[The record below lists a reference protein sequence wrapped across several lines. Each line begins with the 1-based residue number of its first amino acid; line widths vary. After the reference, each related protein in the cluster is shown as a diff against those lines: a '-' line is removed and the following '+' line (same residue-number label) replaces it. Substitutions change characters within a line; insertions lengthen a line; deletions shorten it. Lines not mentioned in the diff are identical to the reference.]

1 MKIIRTILELKSFVS
16 AAKADGKTVGLVPT
30 MGALHNGHLSLV
42 ERARK
47 ENDIVVVSVF
57 VNPTQFNNKEDLR
70 TYPRTEEHDC
80 MLLEKIGC
88 DVAFIP
94 SVEEVYPEPDTRV
107 FDLGKVA
114 EVMEGKHRPGHF
126 NGVAQIVSK
135 LFAMVEP
142 DRAYFGEKDFQQIA
156 VIRSMAKELGLDKI
170 NIVAVPIVREEDGL
184 ALSSRNRRLSPEQRK
199 NAPQI
204 WETLCKSCKF
214 AESHTVAET
223 IKFVIDTLNG
233 IDQMRVEYYEIVNG
247 NTLMPVQDWNEAD
260 YIVGCIT
267 VFCGEVRLIDNI
279 TYKRN

>member
-1 MKIIRTILELKSFVS
+1 MEIVSTVASLKEAIKKFRDNGDS
-16 AAKADGKTVGLVPT
+16 VGLVPT
-30 MGALHNGHLSLV
+30 MGALHNGHISLV
-42 ERARK
+42 KKCIA
-47 ENDIVVVSVF
+47 ENGCCVVSIF
-57 VNPTQFNNKEDLR
+57 VNPTQFNDKKDLQL
-70 TYPRTEEHDC
+70 YPRTPQEDC
-80 MLLEKIGC
+80 KLLEEAGC
-88 DVAFIP
+88 NIVFAP
-94 SVEEVYPEPDTRV
+94 EVEEMYPVEDTRI
-107 FDLGKVA
+107 FNLGPVA
-114 EVMEGKHRPGHF
+114 EVMEGKFRPGHF

-135 LFAMVEP
+135 LFYAAEP
-142 DRAYFGEKDFQQIA
+142 DNAYFGEKDFQQIA

>member
-1 MKIIRTILELKSFVS
+1 MEIVSTVAPLKEAIKKFRDNGDS
-16 AAKADGKTVGLVPT
+16 VGLVPT
-30 MGALHNGHLSLV
+30 MGALHNGHISLV
-42 ERARK
+42 KKCIA
-47 ENDIVVVSVF
+47 ENGCCVVSIF
-57 VNPTQFNNKEDLR
+57 VNPTQFNDKKDLQL
-70 TYPRTEEHDC
+70 YPRTPQEDC
-80 MLLEKIGC
+80 KLLEEAGC
-88 DVAFIP
+88 NIVFAP
-94 SVEEVYPEPDTRV
+94 EVEEMYPVEDTRI
-107 FDLGKVA
+107 FNLGPVA
-114 EVMEGKHRPGHF
+114 EVMEGKFRPGHF

-135 LFAMVEP
+135 LFYAAEP
-142 DRAYFGEKDFQQIA
+142 DNAYFGEKDFQQIA

-247 NTLMPVQDWNEAD
+247 KTLMPVQDWNEAD

>member
-1 MKIIRTILELKSFVS
+1 MEIVSTVASLKEAIKKFRDNGDS
-16 AAKADGKTVGLVPT
+16 VGLVPT
-30 MGALHNGHLSLV
+30 MGALHNGHISLV
-42 ERARK
+42 KKCIAK
-47 ENDIVVVSVF
+47 NGCCVVSIF
-57 VNPTQFNNKEDLR
+57 VNPTQFNDKKDLQL
-70 TYPRTEEHDC
+70 YPRTPQEDC
-80 MLLEKIGC
+80 KLLEEAGC
-88 DVAFIP
+88 NIVFAP
-94 SVEEVYPEPDTRV
+94 EVEEMYPVEDTRI
-107 FDLGKVA
+107 FNLGPVA
-114 EVMEGKHRPGHF
+114 EVMEGKFRPGHF

-135 LFAMVEP
+135 LFYAAEP
-142 DRAYFGEKDFQQIA
+142 DNAYFGEKDFQQIA

-247 NTLMPVQDWNEAD
+247 KTLMPVQDWNEAD